1 MNEDELERTLDE
13 ILTPYDLENPKQRRD
28 ALEAC
33 LRYAEEELGADPA
46 CNLFLEIV
54 AERLGQDEPAHF
66 DWVHNAVPP
75 DENSFVHCDY
85 DDEYGLQVSA
95 NTPGLQ
101 YLIETLQAL
110 LESQSAA
117 DHTHLYFQEPPLTLS
132 SQPVAV
138 FKDPD
143 EWFME
148 RNEEYEEPGEP
159 KPRPF
164 GPADVVALQPL
175 TYPPEALAISRGTLY
190 RVYAWKPYAGEEVAR
205 KDYPGPPE
213 RFTLFTIND
222 DRGERVQIACH
233 LDDVDMHYFTMGH
246 LLTLLPGRRRG
257 ATPEQPEQG

>member
-1 MNEDELERTLDE
+1 MDDIERALEQ
-13 ILTPYDLENPKQRRD
+13 ILARYDLDDEAQRKQ
-28 ALEAC
+28 ALEEC

-46 CNLFLEIV
+46 CNRFCELA
-54 AERLGQDEPAHF
+54 AERLRQEQPVHF

-85 DDEYGLQVSA
+85 DDEQGLQVSA
-95 NTPGLQ
+95 NAPGLQ

-110 LESQSAA
+110 LESETGA
-117 DHTHLYFQEPPLTLS
+117 DNTHLYFQEPPLTLS
-132 SQPVAV
+132 SQPITF

-159 KPRPF
+159 QPRPF

-175 TYPPEALAISRGTLY
+175 TYPPESLAMTRGSVY
-190 RVYAWKPYAGEEVAR
+190 RVYAWKRHEGETVAR

-213 RFTLFTIND
+213 RFILFTIND
-222 DRGERVQIACH
+222 DRGERVQVACH
-233 LDDVDMHYFTMGH
+233 LDDLDIHYFTMSN
-246 LLTLLPGRRRG
+246 LLTLLPARRRG
-257 ATPEQPEQG
+257 GEPKS